1 MIADEN
7 FEALRRCMREPIKEI
22 FDAAQL
28 LSRATDAHLLGTLPL
43 LTLCSG
49 QRTCRL
55 MYTGC

>member
-1 MIADEN
+1 
-7 FEALRRCMREPIKEI
+7 MREPIKEI